1 MYCEIKTPTTMT
13 TKRAYQH
20 PVSLTINLDPT
31 TPLCQI
37 SAGADGGYADI
48 SDGYGQEQL
57 SGRRGTWSDFEAE
70 EAE

>member
-1 MYCEIKTPTTMT
+1 MT
-13 TKRAYQH
+13 LKKAYQR
-20 PVSLTINLDPT
+20 PISLTINLDPT

-37 SAGADGGYADI
+37 SAGGDEGYAGI

-57 SGRRGTWSDFEAE
+57 SDRGGSWWFFEAE

>member
-1 MYCEIKTPTTMT
+1 MKTTATMT
-13 TKRAYQH
+13 SKKAYQR
-20 PVSLTINLDPT
+20 PISLTINLDPT

-37 SAGADGGYADI
+37 SAGGDESYADI

-57 SGRRGTWSDFEAE
+57 SGRDGSWWFFEAE